1 MDKAMKQ
8 NVWFFVGVL
17 VYALVASSL
26 PDNAAIG
33 LSVILVLGA
42 LEINSKSGQ
51 NFLTTI
57 GLT

>member
-1 MDKAMKQ
+1 MKQ